1 MWRARLRVALPA
13 LALVLAAC
21 AGRPVQPVYTNP
33 VLPAYWEAEG
43 KAAVRSEKQG
53 TNLYFTWTQNG
64 PGWRL
69 VVRGPLGLGRAEL
82 HGEPG
87 QVHLVSDDI
96 TQEVSASSPEELL
109 EMTTRRQAPVSHAL
123 HWMKAEPATARA
135 RILRDEQGR
144 PTQIKED
151 GWTVDYLEWSEEA
164 PRLPRRLTVQGPE
177 GRATVVI
184 GLWRLHLDPREADL
198 DTRGNTVTPGS
209 AAGDAG
215 ARGSAA
221 QGTVPPP
228 PRDPATVL
236 PLPPLDSLPE
246 PAL

>member
-1 MWRARLRVALPA
+1 MRHARL
-13 LALVLAAC
+13 LAALLAAPLFLAGC
-21 AGRPVQPVYTNP
+21 ALRPPQPVYTNP

-43 KAAVRSEKQG
+43 KAAVRSAKQG

-82 HGEPG
+82 HGQPG
-87 QVHLVSDDI
+87 EVHLLSDDI

-109 EMTTRRQAPVSHAL
+109 EMTTRHQAPVSHAL
-123 HWMKAEPATARA
+123 HWMKAEPATAHA
-135 RILRDEQGR
+135 RIRRDELGR
-144 PTQIKED
+144 PLQITED

-164 PRLPRRLTVQGPE
+164 PRLPRRLTVQGPD

-184 GLWRLHLDPREADL
+184 GLWRLNLDPREADL
-198 DTRGNTVTPGS
+198 DARGNTLAPGAAPA
-209 AAGDAG
+209 AAGPDG
-215 ARGSAA
+215 AAA
-221 QGTVPPP
+221 LPPA
-228 PRDPATVL
+228 RDPATVL